1 MSRPCIGCRWCNER
15 DWKCKNITSPR
26 FDQPIGPEESCEAHE
41 KWPGLCA
48 YTHGVVCGNEAGDV
62 ECQACGWNPAVAKRR
77 MMKRGT

>member
-1 MSRPCIGCRWCNER
+1 MSRPCIGCRWYNER

-26 FDQPIGPEESCEAHE
+26 FDQPIGPEESCEVHE

-77 MMKRGT
+77 MEKHGS